1 MLQELHVEALQP
13 EQELPPT
20 GADIPL
26 SSVVKQAN
34 LDSTRSAS
42 LLQRGQGKGSVA
54 QLTGRIFSN
63 LVSQSAQTYSYI
75 GIFPL
80 HLKSSPSA
88 PVSQASA
95 LGQYIS
101 DR

>member
-1 MLQELHVEALQP
+1 MAAVQP

-34 LDSTRSAS
+34 LDSTRSES
-42 LLQRGQGKGSVA
+42 LLQMGQGDGSVA
-54 QLTGRIFSN
+54 KLTARIFSN

-80 HLKSSPSA
+80 HHKSSPSA
-88 PVSQASA
+88 ALSQASV
-95 LGQYIS
+95 LIP
-101 DR
+101 